1 MSSSQRTSSDVLKRI
16 KAEARRLAEIDYQ
29 SNLTKNKSAF
39 ISRMTSRHYTR
50 LLKKYYEDGEK
61 QKRALRSMNAQMS
74 AGNAQLRNE
83 VRNLNKDLQ
92 YQELSRKLEERR
104 RRRWLAAYRH
114 LTLAYIVFV
123 HCRIKVHLTSLFF
136 VPSVLLVSF
145 SRETSVGANLVP
157 AERDSDVAWVGYYNS

>member
-104 RRRWLAAYRH
+104 RRR
-114 LTLAYIVFV
+114 
-123 HCRIKVHLTSLFF
+123 
-136 VPSVLLVSF
+136 
-145 SRETSVGANLVP
+145 
-157 AERDSDVAWVGYYNS
+157 